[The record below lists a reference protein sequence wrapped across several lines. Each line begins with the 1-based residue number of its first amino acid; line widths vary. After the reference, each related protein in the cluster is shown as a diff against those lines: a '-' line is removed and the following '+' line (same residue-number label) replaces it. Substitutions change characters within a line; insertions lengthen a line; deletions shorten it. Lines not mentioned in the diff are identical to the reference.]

1 MSLKIKTI
9 SFGIGLMMLFPVAQ
23 PASALVGG
31 WLPSIVDST
40 AFVTPALVS
49 GDVFDPSGRP
59 FPTGSSVEVV
69 AYPSADVMK
78 SMRDGD
84 SIQVTPVA
92 KAFVGPKGRFVL
104 RLDPSVN
111 LDRFMSS
118 AGLVDFEVR
127 IVNGGFYAAYSFSE
141 SVASLKELT
150 RINSTT
156 DSVNPNLKN
165 LHIVSLPVND
175 KVRVLESSRVGL
187 LNKTDICGEVLLSNL
202 GAKAVAIG
210 ATFTGGAGRTG
221 DLTYASGSSS
231 SLGVGLSVSG
241 AFGSYSSSGT
251 VSRSSTGSVS
261 FAPAT
266 GGRQY
271 QTYFSYG
278 KYGQYCYP
286 VGGSYDPTDIYAYKV
301 RAIAFA
307 SGSNTISQSAPS
319 TPSGNC
325 VPLASGTNFTK
336 STTAASTFSSG
347 VDISSAIGVDLSS
360 RTGYNSNTKTTFTNT
375 SGTSKQLCGVNGFPG
390 ESPGLIV
397 LK

>member
-9 SFGIGLMMLFPVAQ
+9 SFFIGLLMIFPVAQ
-23 PASALVGG
+23 PVSAMVGG
-31 WLPSIVDST
+31 WLPSIVDSR
-40 AFVTPALVS
+40 AFETPALVL
-49 GDVFDPSGRP
+49 GDVVDPSGRP
-59 FPTGSSVEVV
+59 FRIGSSVELV

-78 SMRDGD
+78 SMREGD

-92 KAFVGPKGRFVL
+92 KAFVGPKGGFVL

-111 LDRFMSS
+111 LERFVSS

-141 SVASLKELT
+141 SVTSLNELT
-150 RINSTT
+150 RNNPTVNSG
-156 DSVNPNLKN
+156 NPNLKN
-165 LHIVSLPVND
+165 LHLVSLPVND
-175 KVRVLESSRVGL
+175 KVRLLESSRAGL

-221 DLTYASGSSS
+221 ELTYTKGSSS
-231 SLGVGLSVSG
+231 SLGVGLSLSG
-241 AFGSYSSSGT
+241 AFGSYSSSGN
-251 VSRSSTGSVS
+251 VSRSSTSSIS
-261 FAPAT
+261 FTPAA
-266 GGRQY
+266 GGRLY

-301 RAIAFA
+301 QAIAFA
-307 SGSNTISQSAPS
+307 GGSNTISQSAPA
-319 TPSGNC
+319 TPSENC
-325 VPLASGTNFTK
+325 VPLASGTNFVK
-336 STTAASTFSSG
+336 STTAASTFSTG
-347 VDISSAIGVDLSS
+347 ADTSSAIGVDLSS
-360 RTGYNSNTKTTFTNT
+360 RTGYTSSTKTTFTNS
-375 SGTSKQLCGVNGFPG
+375 SGTSRQLCGVNGYPG
-390 ESPGLIV
+390 GSPGLIV